1 MIYKRGRIW
10 WYCFIINGRRYRA
23 STGLSNK
30 AAALQVEAQKRL
42 EGAGGVQGVR
52 TLSFEEAFSLF
63 LSWTASHVKPKT
75 HQRYQVSGKRLGGY
89 FANLRLDKITARD
102 IEGFKGV
109 REKECSN
116 GGVNRDL
123 ACLRHFL
130 NWCLHHDYI
139 HKSPFKG
146 VRMLPEGPGMMRI
159 LTHEEEVLYLARA
172 SQPLKDVAVLM
183 LNTGM
188 RPDEV
193 FHVRGEDVN
202 LEQKYIF
209 IPNGKTK
216 FARRTIPLS
225 QDALENLQK
234 RMKPGY
240 LFPHKNDPNKPMTC
254 LRSHRRVLRDIKLK
268 FRLYDLRHTFG
279 SRMAMAGVDLPT
291 LKELMGHS
299 TIAMTMKYVHP
310 TSEHK
315 IAAIEKLA
323 SHNFS
328 HSVCLSQPEPP
339 VNC

>member
-1 MIYKRGRIW
+1 MVYKRGRIW
-10 WYCFIINGRRYRA
+10 WYCFIINGRRYRG
-23 STGLSNK
+23 STELSNK
-30 AAALQVEAQKRL
+30 AAALQVEAEKRL
-42 EGAGGVQGVR
+42 EVARGIQEVTR
-52 TLSFEEAFSLF
+52 LSFGDAFSLF
-63 LSWTASHVKPKT
+63 LSWAASHVKPKT
-75 HQRYQVSGKRLGGY
+75 HQRYQVSGKRLGASLGDLPL
-89 FANLRLDKITARD
+89 NKITARD
-102 IEGFKGV
+102 VESFKGV
-109 REKECSN
+109 REKECS
-116 GGVNRDL
+116 GAGVNRDL
-123 ACLRHFL
+123 ACLRHLL
-130 NWCLHHDYI
+130 NWCVHHDYI
-139 HKSPFKG
+139 RKSPFKG

-159 LTHEEEVLYLARA
+159 LTHEEEALYLSYA

-225 QDALENLQK
+225 QEAFEMLQK
-234 RMKPGY
+234 RVKPGY
-240 LFPHKNDPNKPMTC
+240 LFPHKNDPSKPMTC

-310 TSEHK
+310 TPEHK
-315 IAAIEKLA
+315 IAAIEKLT
-323 SHNFS
+323 SHNFG
-328 HSVCLSQPEPP
+328 HSACP
-339 VNC
+339 N